1 MALDDKRV
9 EAVKKFREALKN
21 DKGLADLF
29 SDAFPGL
36 ASRLLQEDE
45 VTLQDLESI
54 SGGPSWDV
62 AEIPMRKL

>member
-9 EAVKKFREALKN
+9 EAVKKFREALKK
-21 DKGLADLF
+21 DEALATLF

-36 ASRLLQEDE
+36 AGRLLQEDD
-45 VTLQDLESI
+45 VTMQDLESI

-62 AEIPMRKL
+62 AEIPMRKQ